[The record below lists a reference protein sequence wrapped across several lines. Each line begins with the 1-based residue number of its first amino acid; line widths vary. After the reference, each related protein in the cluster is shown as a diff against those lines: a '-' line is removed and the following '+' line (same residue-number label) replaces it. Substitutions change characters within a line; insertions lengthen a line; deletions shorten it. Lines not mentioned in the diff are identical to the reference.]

1 MKQVVKIKCPVCQTP
16 ATQEVETRINTTL
29 QPKLKQDLLNSK
41 LQHFECS
48 ECGTRRQIETNL
60 LYHDPENKY
69 MIFLVPNLNNKRDQL
84 GDLLENAARDE
95 KVDLSSYEL
104 RIVTHHADL
113 IEKIQLFDNNY
124 NDREVEIVKL
134 LTDGL
139 FAKEKPNEDVKARYF
154 YMKDQTPKIM
164 YITSSDQLLV
174 DFSESLLTF
183 AKDKYSKVVASSEKG
198 QFHLINAEWAA
209 HTLSSH

>member
-1 MKQVVKIKCPVCQTP
+1 MKQVVKIKCPVCQAP

-29 QPKLKQDLLNSK
+29 QPKLKKELLNGQ

-48 ECGTRRQIETNL
+48 ECGARRQIETDL
-60 LYHDPENKY
+60 LYHDPEKKY
-69 MIFLVPNLNNKRDQL
+69 IVFLVPNLKNKRDQL
-84 GDLLENAARDE
+84 GDLLENVARDE
-95 KVDLSSYEL
+95 KVDLSNYEL

-113 IEKIQLFDNNY
+113 IEKIQLFENNY

-139 FAKEKPNEDVKARYF
+139 FAKEKPNEEVKSRFF
-154 YMKDQTPKIM
+154 YMKNDIPKIM
-164 YITSSDQLLV
+164 YITPNDQLLV
-174 DFSESLLTF
+174 DFSDSLLTF
-183 AKDKYSKVVASSEKG
+183 AKDKYSKVIATTEKG

-209 HTLSSH
+209 HTLSSN